1 MIAPTWAVTAA
12 HCTIDIPRIIDLNY
26 GAISFT
32 LGIHNQSDISDDQ
45 KYYVIEV
52 SIVFVQ
58 SLSNIR
64 TRKLSAMP
72 LACSV
77 HCCEKILMWEG
88 APVNS
93 VRVSS
98 HCDSNNISI
107 LMLLTL
113 PSQLGI
119 EPN

>member
-1 MIAPTWAVTAA
+1 
-12 HCTIDIPRIIDLNY
+12 
-26 GAISFT
+26 
-32 LGIHNQSDISDDQ
+32 
-45 KYYVIEV
+45 
-52 SIVFVQ
+52 
-58 SLSNIR
+58 
-64 TRKLSAMP
+64 
-72 LACSV
+72 
-77 HCCEKILMWEG
+77 MWEG

-119 EPN
+119 ETQLMTMSLPLSFVTGSLHVNTSIEDQWYPFLKGKNYLASFAFCRRQCERALSVESFKK